1 MTYAIDHEDHT
12 SAIHGV
18 RQHQARI
25 DAGEVMP

>member
-1 MTYAIDHEDHT
+1 MTDAIYQMDHT

-25 DAGEVMP
+25 DAGEVTP